1 MAKKTKNA
9 LKDFFLYENQ
19 IRDYVSQISDED
31 RDFSYFFYK
40 SKTNM
45 LIVLLICYK
54 KIDNSKLTYEN
65 ICTSIVG
72 RFKSRTTIK
81 NILNEGVNKGFF
93 IKKRSNIDPRM
104 KNYTLSLPVELFMKN
119 WIKKERKI
127 FRK

>member
-9 LKDFFLYENQ
+9 FKDFFLYENQ
-19 IRDYVSQISDED
+19 IRDYVNQISDED
-31 RDFSYFFYK
+31 RDFSSFFYK

-65 ICTSIVG
+65 ICASIVS
-72 RFKSRTTIK
+72 RFKRRTTIK
-81 NILNEGVNKGFF
+81 NILNEGVKKGFF
-93 IKKRSNIDPRM
+93 IKKRSNIDPRN
-104 KNYTLSLPVELFMKN
+104 KNYTPSIPVELFMKN